1 MKFLP
6 KNPQSDILTD
16 GLVYKDGNTKN
27 NRTLRERLLLEQ
39 KRFCAYTEEYIT
51 STGSDDV
58 EHFDRLK
65 KKNGNDDYFNYYATT
80 HKANKAKSNKDKQFE
95 GASFFESLF
104 FHDKVILNSRIKY
117 VDGQFDAMNATDVE
131 AKQLIEYLSLND
143 DWLFSERANH
153 IALLRDTFADAR
165 YTKDEQKAYLLR
177 HRKMQSFI
185 TAIEHE
191 FDLDL
196 SEVYQ

>member
-6 KNPQSDILTD
+6 KNPQSDILAD
-16 GLVYKDGNTKN
+16 GLVYKDGSTKN
-27 NRTLRERLLLEQ
+27 NRALRERLLLEQ

-51 STGSDDV
+51 STSSDDV
-58 EHFDRLK
+58 EHFDRTK
-65 KKNGNDDYFNYYATT
+65 KGDDDYFNYYATT
-80 HKANKAKSNKDKQFE
+80 HRANKEKSKKDNRFA
-95 GASFFESLF
+95 GSSFFQSLF
-104 FHDKVILNSRIKY
+104 FHDRATLEERITY
-117 VDGQFDAMNATDVE
+117 TDGEFISVDPTDSE
-131 AKQLIEYLSLND
+131 AQQLIDYLSLND

-153 IALLRDTFADAR
+153 MALLRDTFADAQ
-165 YTKDEQKAYLLR
+165 YTKDEQRAYLLR